1 MYFRSLRRQIP
12 ETSLSEP
19 IDSDSEG
26 NDLSYQDVIAS
37 DECILDKIDADEN
50 RARLLAALDRCL
62 EPREKEIVCL
72 RYGIGGKKPLAQRE
86 VAAHCNIS
94 RSYVSRIEKK
104 ALQKLRTV
112 LVVDDI

>member
-1 MYFRSLRRQIP
+1 MEFQPLLGNQQLHSRLQAALRQERLP
-12 ETSLSEP
+12 H
-19 IDSDSEG
+19 
-26 NDLSYQDVIAS
+26 
-37 DECILDKIDADEN
+37 CF
-50 RARLLAALDRCL
+50 LLAGP
-62 EPREKEIVCL
+62 E
-72 RYGIGGKKPLAQRE
+72 GSGKKPLAQRE